1 MGTDGHGEDS
11 FTGGLMQVIKTKKG
25 TFYREKV
32 YVDGKALHSPR
43 FARKTDAT
51 NWKARMVNEKSSYQS
66 TGILP
71 KAFQSEDVLSLSE
84 YAELWLETRVK
95 LQLSPRTYEHYGH
108 VMKFHLLPRF
118 GTLKLT
124 EIRLGHGD
132 LLIKWLTERG
142 HNARGLNNIVG
153 IFKRI
158 LIEAVKE
165 NRLEKNPLQ
174 FLKELR
180 EPPRPDIYLSGDQ
193 IHKILNSNQGRY
205 FYSLFLVAINTGM
218 RRGELAGLCWDRVSF
233 ERNFIEITRL
243 RDRSGLNDRTK
254 TTKSRRFVP
263 MNAVVRNHLLELKES
278 ALKEVVFLDDDGN
291 PFDVNH
297 LYREFDK
304 ALKRAGIKEHYR
316 FHDLRHTFASHFMM
330 NGGNIY
336 DLQKIMGHTSLE
348 MTQRYA
354 HLAPEHLL
362 KAANVVSFGAE
373 ASKAFLKIAP

>member
-1 MGTDGHGEDS
+1 
-11 FTGGLMQVIKTKKG
+11 MQVIKTKKG

-118 GTLKLT
+118 GNLKLT

-132 LLIKWLTERG
+132 QLIKGLTERG

-174 FLKELR
+174 YLKELR

-254 TTKSRRFVP
+254 TTKSRRFIP

-304 ALKRAGIKEHYR
+304 ALKRAEIKEHYR

-354 HLAPEHLL
+354 HLAPEHLV
-362 KAANVVSFGAE
+362 KAANVVSFGGARNTPNE
-373 ASKAFLKIAP
+373 LKILRN

>member
-1 MGTDGHGEDS
+1 
-11 FTGGLMQVIKTKKG
+11 MQVIKTKKG

-51 NWKARMVNEKSSYQS
+51 NWKARMVNEKSGYQS

-118 GTLKLT
+118 GNLKLT

-132 LLIKWLTERG
+132 QLIKGLTERG

-174 FLKELR
+174 YLKELR

-193 IHKILNSNQGRY
+193 IHKILNSNHGRY

-254 TTKSRRFVP
+254 TTKSRRFIP

-304 ALKRAGIKEHYR
+304 ALKRAGIKEHFR

-354 HLAPEHLL
+354 HLAPEHLV
-362 KAANVVSFGAE
+362 KAANVVSFGANFMTDKVNK
-373 ASKAFLKIAP
+373 SWISGIA